1 MTTPTPPSAPGAL
14 PVLSDERVDAME
26 DALFADIAAERST
39 SQHRRARRG
48 RVWWGAGAAAAVVVV
63 AALIAPAVGGIVAPV
78 REESAVA
85 PASGF
90 DSGSAGSDSA
100 GSGSAGSVATDGV
113 APEAAAPDAARGSA
127 GAESSAGLSGQSA
140 VGQAGDATRE
150 IIASGSATVVVDD
163 VRAALRQVSDAAV
176 AAGGFVESSTLG
188 RSGAAVPYE
197 GGIADTTYAPTPTDG
212 GWVTVRVPSDQ
223 LAGVMDR
230 LADVGEVTESSTSRQ
245 DVTDQSID
253 LDARIDAAQASVDR
267 LTALMAEAGSVG
279 DLIAAESAL
288 SERQATLESLQQQ
301 LQYLDAQVDMSSL
314 SVSVLP
320 RTVAVAAD
328 PAGFGDGLAAGW
340 NGLIAALNG
349 LVVALGFLIPWVVV
363 IAVIGLAVWGVV
375 RLIRRRRT
383 DSAGGPDLAG
393 RAPAGEDASRSV
405 GE

>member
-1 MTTPTPPSAPGAL
+1 MTTSIPPSASGSL
-14 PVLSDERVDAME
+14 PQLPHLGDERVDAME
-26 DALFADIAAERST
+26 EALFADIAAERAT
-39 SQHRRARRG
+39 SQNRRARRG

-63 AALIAPAVGGIVAPV
+63 AALIAPAVGGIVTPV

-85 PASGF
+85 PASGSAGT
-90 DSGSAGSDSA
+90 DSGRAGSAGSIASDA
-100 GSGSAGSVATDGV
+100 V
-113 APEAAAPDAARGSA
+113 APEAAAPDTARGS
-127 GAESSAGLSGQSA
+127 GAESAAGSSVQSA
-140 VGQAGDATRE
+140 AGAAADAARE

-176 AAGGFVESSTLG
+176 AAGGFVESSTVG
-188 RSGAAVPYE
+188 RSGVPVPIE
-197 GGIADTTYAPTPTDG
+197 GGIGDTTSAPAPVDG

-253 LDARIDAAQASVDR
+253 LQARIDAAQASVDR

-314 SVSVLP
+314 SVSVVP
-320 RTVAVAAD
+320 RTVAVTAD

-349 LVVALGFLIPWVVV
+349 LVIALGFLIPWVLV
-363 IAVIGLAVWGVV
+363 IAVVALVVWGIV
-375 RLIRRRRT
+375 RLVRRRRANGAVRA
-383 DSAGGPDLAG
+383 DRLPAAGP
-393 RAPAGEDASRSV
+393 PAGEDAPRSV